1 MSNRQSPPNT
11 EYLGV
16 SRDASTSQRPL
27 PRFDRSEQPLVVSP
41 QGQSWL
47 CVKIHLK
54 TPYQDVKI
62 HLKTPYY
69 PQDVLSRHL
78 HTLSRR
84 IAKTPAY
91 PIKTYGQD
99 TCIPYQDVLPRHL
112 HTLSRRI
119 TKTYARDTK
128 KVVME
133 GEEANTNRCECGVH
147 LRKIDRP
154 RLGPLPIPQ
163 ARCR

>member
-1 MSNRQSPPNT
+1 MYPATLQRASGLFRVLTVLSNLSSFLLKVSP
-11 EYLGV
+11 GCV
-16 SRDASTSQRPL
+16 SRYISRHPIKTSRYISRHPT
-27 PRFDRSEQPLVVSP
+27 
-41 QGQSWL
+41 
-47 CVKIHLK
+47 ILK
-54 TPYQDVKI
+54 TYCQDTCIPYQDV
-62 HLKTPYY
+62 LP
-69 PQDVLSRHL
+69 RHL